1 MADSLRDQLLKSGI
15 VQQVRD
21 EKRQQQPPPKV
32 QQQRTG
38 NKPAHAVGKP
48 APGGSRPVGG
58 KGQHQRP
65 PQRPQPQQSRPAS
78 SGEIDLAK
86 AYAIRAQAE
95 SAERKRVEQE
105 AAELARLRKE
115 RKVKLQQLLEGKAL
129 NKPDADQAR
138 HFEYGAK
145 IRRVHVD
152 ADQLVAI
159 NAGQL
164 GVVQYSGRYLLF
176 DRAIMDQ
183 VREIAPEQIALL
195 VEPGE
200 SGNDDGVPDD
210 LMW

>member
-21 EKRQQQPPPKV
+21 EKRQQQPPPKP
-32 QQQRTG
+32 QQRTG
-38 NKPAHAVGKP
+38 NKPAHAGGKP
-48 APGGSRPVGG
+48 TPGGNRPMGG
-58 KGQHQRP
+58 KGQQRP
-65 PQRPQPQQSRPAS
+65 AQRPQQQQSRPAS
-78 SGEIDLAK
+78 NGEIDLAK
-86 AYAIRAQAE
+86 AYAIRAQTE

-105 AAELARLRKE
+105 AAEQARLRKE
-115 RKVKLQQLLEGKAL
+115 RKVKLQQLLEGKSL
-129 NKPDADQAR
+129 NKPDVDQAR

-152 ADQLVAI
+152 ADQLAAI

-183 VREIAPEQIALL
+183 VRQIAPEQIALL